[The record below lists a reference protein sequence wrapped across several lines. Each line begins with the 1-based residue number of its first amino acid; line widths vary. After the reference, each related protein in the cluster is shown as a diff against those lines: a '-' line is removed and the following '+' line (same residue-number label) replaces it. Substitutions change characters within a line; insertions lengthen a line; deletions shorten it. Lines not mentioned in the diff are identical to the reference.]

1 MKRPLL
7 ALIALV
13 LAGCATSPAPI
24 LFWNIPEDEAAGGG
38 PVGLINGQ
46 PYQVKTI
53 TTVSEAPH
61 AKYVRAKGE
70 GRILDEED
78 HGDYVYY
85 AIQERRSIHFDN
97 ASAIVDVI
105 SRYKSKRP

>member
-1 MKRPLL
+1 MKRPVL

-13 LAGCATSPAPI
+13 LAGCATGPAPV
-24 LFWNIPEDEAAGGG
+24 LFLNLPEDEAAGTG

-46 PYQVKTI
+46 PYQVKTM

-61 AKYVRAKGE
+61 AKYLRAKGE
-70 GRILDEED
+70 GRILAEED

-85 AIQERRSIHFDN
+85 AVQEQRSIHFDN
-97 ASAIVDVI
+97 ASAIIDV
-105 SRYKSKRP
+105 SARYKSKRP